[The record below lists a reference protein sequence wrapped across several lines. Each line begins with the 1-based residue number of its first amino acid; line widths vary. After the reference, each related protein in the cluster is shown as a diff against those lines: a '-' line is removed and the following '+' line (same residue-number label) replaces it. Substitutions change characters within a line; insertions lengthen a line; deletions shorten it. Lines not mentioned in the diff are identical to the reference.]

1 MLLLRKSYLGLGM
14 MMGMMAGAAAVT
26 AAVLA
31 CPQRGQARQ
40 THGAAEGHAPGQ
52 PLKTDHPSGKQ
63 GLKLNGWTQNG
74 KKVFYFFRA
83 LR

>member
-31 CPQRGQARQ
+31 CPQARQ

-52 PLKTDHPSGKQ
+52 PLKTDHPLGKQ

>member
-31 CPQRGQARQ
+31 CPQGRTMARRVVKRGKRMVQQKVMPLVSRGKRI
-40 THGAAEGHAPGQ
+40 TH
-52 PLKTDHPSGKQ
+52 
-63 GLKLNGWTQNG
+63 
-74 KKVFYFFRA
+74 RA
-83 LR
+83 NRD